1 MRDRGVGGFVFGH
14 RSKPAAATETL
25 LSQGKKKEEKKIFFS
40 IFSSAGFERVVNFFV
55 TKIDFFIISFL
66 QLECL

>member
-25 LSQGKKKEEKKIFFS
+25 LSQGKKNEEKKEFFP
-40 IFSSAGFERVVNFFV
+40 FSP
-55 TKIDFFIISFL
+55 
-66 QLECL
+66 QLDLNVS